1 MTRKNGGFCM
11 SFADLKAEVNDIVED
26 SSTTKKQTFEEKVKD
41 EYIKDIVDP
50 AENESW
56 VQFQQRLFKTH
67 SQEHWSGSITFYA
80 LTGVSTINFTWLWG
94 TTTYQVCGY
103 YENVY
108 GRTSAMSIENIPTKA
123 MDAVQPWSITFAG
136 DVLETFETRIRETT
150 SFY

>member
-1 MTRKNGGFCM
+1 M

-41 EYIKDIVDP
+41 EYIKDVVDP

-80 LTGVSTINFTWLWG
+80 LTLHMALGINHIPSLW
-94 TTTYQVCGY
+94 
-103 YENVY
+103 
-108 GRTSAMSIENIPTKA
+108 I
-123 MDAVQPWSITFAG
+123 
-136 DVLETFETRIRETT
+136 L
-150 SFY
+150 